1 MALQKLSH
9 SFTKIGFKPL
19 QTTVRHILYSLSF
32 SLFCIFQIT
41 AQETNK
47 TTEVPIPAERDS
59 ISARDTITNNKE
71 KIKVDSEL
79 LLNER
84 EQDTTDQEQ

>member
-9 SFTKIGFKPL
+9 SYTKIGFKPL

-32 SLFCIFQIT
+32 SLFCICQSI

-47 TTEVPIPAERDS
+47 TKEVSIPVTQK
-59 ISARDTITNNKE
+59 DTL
-71 KIKVDSEL
+71 S
-79 LLNER
+79 
-84 EQDTTDQEQ
+84 DTLGKQEVKPEIALRQNHSY